1 MVLRKS
7 EYRKNFKWFSA
18 DKRSAL
24 WLENALYRAE
34 RRQREYVHE
43 PLGDEVD
50 SGYEV
55 GDSESEECGLPPT
68 RVRQKRL
75 QLAAEAAA
83 AARAIDDDDDA
94 SMGVDDGSS
103 CDDRRRRTSPAAA
116 AAAAASRTADVVDAR
131 LLGTCM

>member
-7 EYRKNFKWFSA
+7 EYRKNYKWFSA

-43 PLGDEVD
+43 PLGDEMD

-68 RVRQKRL
+68 KVRQKRL

-83 AARAIDDDDDA
+83 AARAIDDP
-94 SMGVDDGSS
+94 MGDGSC
-103 CDDRRRRTSPAAA
+103 CDGRRRTPLSPA
-116 AAAAASRTADVVDAR
+116 AAAAASRTTDVVDAR
-131 LLGTCM
+131 LLGTCT